1 MTTRL
6 YFDFSLKS
14 EDQNASSF
22 VSPTYESLPRAMK
35 TKAPHQDEEEFIQ
48 HGYRFALSLTND
60 LHEAEDLVQQACL
73 KVIAKRGKIPS
84 MGYLLTAI
92 RNLFYD
98 KVRRNKLIAFES
110 LEKMDSPLPSIS
122 TTQFGVKLDLESS
135 LNRLSVEE
143 REVIYLNCVEGY
155 TAAEMAPMMDKPRST
170 ILNLLSRA
178 KNKLISR
185 EQEDSQEFQQKGTSH
200 E

>member
-1 MTTRL
+1 MTA
-6 YFDFSLKS
+6 
-14 EDQNASSF
+14 E
-22 VSPTYESLPRAMK
+22 SPQS
-35 TKAPHQDEEEFIQ
+35 EEEHFVQ
-48 HGYRFALSLTND
+48 LGFKFALSLATD
-60 LHEAEDLVQQACL
+60 RHEAEDLVQQACL

-84 MGYLLTAI
+84 KGYLLTAI

-110 LEKMDSPLPSIS
+110 LDKMETALPAIAN
-122 TTQFGVKLDLESS
+122 TQLGMKLDLESS

-155 TAAEMAPMMDKPRST
+155 TAAEMAPMLDKPRST
-170 ILNLLSRA
+170 VLNLLSRA
-178 KNKLISR
+178 KNKLVSQ
-185 EQEDSQEFQQKGTSH
+185 EEEDSQDFRQKGHPH

>member
-1 MTTRL
+1 MTAKQQYTVEE
-6 YFDFSLKS
+6 KS
-14 EDQNASSF
+14 
-22 VSPTYESLPRAMK
+22 V
-35 TKAPHQDEEEFIQ
+35 Q

-60 LHEAEDLVQQACL
+60 RHEAEDLVQQACL

-84 MGYLLTAI
+84 MAYLLTAI

-98 KVRRNKLIAFES
+98 KVRRSKLIAFES
-110 LEKMDSPLPSIS
+110 LEKMESAIPAIS
-122 TTQFGVKLDLESS
+122 TTSFGVKMDLESS
-135 LNRLSVEE
+135 LNQLSAEE

-155 TAAEMAPMMDKPRST
+155 TASEMAPMLDKPRST

-178 KNKLISR
+178 KNNLITR
-185 EQEDSQEFQQKGTSH
+185 DRDDSQEFQQKGTPH